1 MADNQKER
9 KNRQR
14 LIERYKSKQPD
25 RDWDDENG
33 SEDLAGLAADEL
45 ARMDEDNK
53 KLSDLYAKDSR
64 FAGLMNHVIG
74 GGAMEDYLLDHYGSE
89 LRDILDSEDGKTKLA
104 ERRKKED
111 EDAAR
116 RKKDDDE
123 YDANGPESEKAF
135 NSIKEKYNLSDE
147 ELGEI
152 YGSLKKISRDVAYN
166 KYDVDVLERYIKG
179 GKYDTDV
186 ASAREEGHIA
196 GKNARARRDFRESGR
211 KAGEMPTPEGTG
223 AIARESKATKK
234 AAKGMFGITITSS
247 GDGGGSAAASS
258 GGAAG
263 GE

>member
-9 KNRQR
+9 KNRAR
-14 LIERYKSKQPD
+14 LIERYKSRQPD

-33 SEDLAGLAADEL
+33 SDDLAGFAADEL
-45 ARMDEDNK
+45 ERFDADNK
-53 KLSDLYAKDSR
+53 KLSELYAKDSR
-64 FAGLMNHVIG
+64 FAGLMNHVAG
-74 GGAMEDYLLDHYGSE
+74 GGAMEDYLLEHYGTE
-89 LRDILDSEDGKTKLA
+89 LRDILDSEEGKAKMA

-111 EDAAR
+111 EESAR

-135 NSIKEKYNLSDE
+135 NAIKEEFGLSDE

-166 KYDVDVLERYIKG
+166 KYDADVLRRYIKG
-179 GKYDTDV
+179 GKYDADV

-196 GKNARARRDFRESGR
+196 GKNARTRRDFRESGR
-211 KAGEMPTPEGTG
+211 KAGDMPTPEGSG
-223 AIARESKATKK
+223 AIARESKPRAKK
-234 AAKGMFGITITSS
+234 GTTIFGTTVTSTS
-247 GDGGGSAAASS
+247 GDGGASGGSA
-258 GGAAG
+258 GG